1 VSMMMTDRP
10 RAGVIDDVE
19 REEEAKGLEPHDDPF
34 HQLVKHLV
42 ADGDVRAAR
51 LGRSA
56 PRTAAVMRAR
66 LGRPEM
72 GRPCTA
78 CNGSG
83 GKTEDT
89 SSGGV
94 TRQTWKR
101 CGSCNGTGTR

>member
-1 VSMMMTDRP
+1 METMMTRP
-10 RAGVIDDVE
+10 RAGVVDDVE
-19 REEEAKGLEPHDDPF
+19 REEDAKGLEPHDDPF
-34 HQLVKHLV
+34 HQLVKYLV
-42 ADGDVRAAR
+42 ADGDLRAAR

-56 PRTAAVMRAR
+56 PRTAAVMLAR
-66 LGRPEM
+66 LSPEM
-72 GRPCTA
+72 GRPCTT
-78 CNGSG
+78 CNGAG

>member
-1 VSMMMTDRP
+1 MMTRP
-10 RAGVIDDVE
+10 CAGVIDDVE
-19 REEEAKGLEPHDDPF
+19 REEDAKGLEPHDDPF

-42 ADGDVRAAR
+42 ADGDQRAAR

-66 LGRPEM
+66 QGQPELGRPC
-72 GRPCTA
+72 PA
-78 CNGSG
+78 CNGAG
-83 GKTEDT
+83 GKVVDT

-101 CGSCNGTGTR
+101 CGSCDGTGSR